1 MHSALHRLGFGQ
13 ARVLGHMEDLERLG
27 QIVQLPDRYRLSDV
41 LVWVLCRVSPQVL
54 RLGVRLD
61 KQVAGD
67 VLDFLHHGPVVLLV
81 LRVLAFVRS
90 RADQGHHIGA
100 QVTRCPNGAKGRVRK
115 VGAATGVRNL
125 GNINQRGQ
133 LAGLG
138 VDRSDLVGGVGCH
151 QEVALGS
158 IPAAVVQEL
167 GGTDGGGL
175 QVFDIGIIDHQDL
188 AGFLDVDHPFRLDEG
203 RNDGSHTGLGMVLTV
218 HGHATGRNHLQ
229 RLQRVAFHDGVLRWP
244 VAAGNC
250 ILVFKALELG
260 GINRT
265 CIECNLDFSHDGGL
279 FHPQVDQRDPAIA
292 TNHVNVTARSGQT
305 GDMDCIAS
313 LDNTADFLG
322 IAVNQSNFT
331 GVTQR
336 DREDVVQVELV
347 HLLGRTL
354 VDRHDDLPGIQLILE
369 AVLWR
374 HIRRVLDVACHQVD
388 FFLGQDVIKVH
399 HAAIG
404 TVTDD
409 LFQTR
414 LTQGQR
420 TTFSGLAFLV
430 GHAPM
435 RLKVLAGGTLAQDT
449 VATSATLEVNLLGC
463 LFFSGRHGGR
473 LRFVLSHCRNCKAR
487 QHHHC
492 SDARKAGKCHR
503 SYSIGTLQPI
513 RLEAAFKT
521 R

>member
-1 MHSALHRLGFGQ
+1 
-13 ARVLGHMEDLERLG
+13 
-27 QIVQLPDRYRLSDV
+27 
-41 LVWVLCRVSPQVL
+41 
-54 RLGVRLD
+54 
-61 KQVAGD
+61 
-67 VLDFLHHGPVVLLV
+67 
-81 LRVLAFVRS
+81 
-90 RADQGHHIGA
+90 
-100 QVTRCPNGAKGRVRK
+100 
-115 VGAATGVRNL
+115 
-125 GNINQRGQ
+125 
-133 LAGLG
+133 
-138 VDRSDLVGGVGCH
+138 
-151 QEVALGS
+151 
-158 IPAAVVQEL
+158 
-167 GGTDGGGL
+167 
-175 QVFDIGIIDHQDL
+175 
-188 AGFLDVDHPFRLDEG
+188 
-203 RNDGSHTGLGMVLTV
+203 
-218 HGHATGRNHLQ
+218 
-229 RLQRVAFHDGVLRWP
+229 
-244 VAAGNC
+244 
-250 ILVFKALELG
+250 
-260 GINRT
+260 
-265 CIECNLDFSHDGGL
+265 
-279 FHPQVDQRDPAIA
+279 
-292 TNHVNVTARSGQT
+292 
-305 GDMDCIAS
+305 MDCIAS
-313 LDNTADFLG
+313 LDNTKDFLG

-347 HLLGRTL
+347 HLLGRAIL
-354 VDRHDDLPGIQLILE
+354 HLDQDLPGVHLILE
-369 AVLWR
+369 AELWR

>member
-1 MHSALHRLGFGQ
+1 
-13 ARVLGHMEDLERLG
+13 
-27 QIVQLPDRYRLSDV
+27 
-41 LVWVLCRVSPQVL
+41 
-54 RLGVRLD
+54 
-61 KQVAGD
+61 
-67 VLDFLHHGPVVLLV
+67 
-81 LRVLAFVRS
+81 
-90 RADQGHHIGA
+90 
-100 QVTRCPNGAKGRVRK
+100 
-115 VGAATGVRNL
+115 
-125 GNINQRGQ
+125 
-133 LAGLG
+133 
-138 VDRSDLVGGVGCH
+138 
-151 QEVALGS
+151 
-158 IPAAVVQEL
+158 
-167 GGTDGGGL
+167 
-175 QVFDIGIIDHQDL
+175 
-188 AGFLDVDHPFRLDEG
+188 
-203 RNDGSHTGLGMVLTV
+203 
-218 HGHATGRNHLQ
+218 
-229 RLQRVAFHDGVLRWP
+229 
-244 VAAGNC
+244 
-250 ILVFKALELG
+250 
-260 GINRT
+260 
-265 CIECNLDFSHDGGL
+265 
-279 FHPQVDQRDPAIA
+279 
-292 TNHVNVTARSGQT
+292 
-305 GDMDCIAS
+305 MDCIAS
-313 LDNTADFLG
+313 LDNTKDFLG

>member
-1 MHSALHRLGFGQ
+1 MGLHEQVTRH
-13 ARVLGHMEDLERLG
+13 VLH
-27 QIVQLPDRYRLSDV
+27 
-41 LVWVLCRVSPQVL
+41 
-54 RLGVRLD
+54 
-61 KQVAGD
+61 
-67 VLDFLHHGPVVLLV
+67 FLNNLPVVLLELLV
-81 LRVLAFVRS
+81 LRIFRGRGNQRHDIS
-90 RADQGHHIGA
+90 T
-100 QVTRCPNGAKGRVRK
+100 QVAGGPDGTELGVNE
-115 VGAATGVRNL
+115 VGATAGVGNL
-125 GNINQRGQ
+125 GYINQGGQ

-138 VDRSDLVGGVGCH
+138 VHSGDLVRGVGRH

-167 GGTDGGGL
+167 GRANGGRL

-313 LDNTADFLG
+313 LDNTKDFLG